1 MKKEFDTLYGSDE
14 KDINNWFKLCHVLR
28 IDPVPNTLKECRA
41 VSAPLREPFHF
52 FHFSSRVVLQ
62 KHVNLVDL
70 VQGSRENIQIF
81 KSEEELSNYTHE
93 TEKFFPK
100 ERAKDGGV
108 LRALRRRILEPR
120 ESPSSQGQW
129 PQPGNSYHHRL
140 VESIQFEGSNSF
152 QELRSGGTWGLGPV
166 IPYHIILATC
176 LQVQLAH
183 RLNTSLLC
191 SSLLTQHYLSQH
203 YNQSHDSRSSFQVT
217 SHIDDL
223 PLNS

>member
-1 MKKEFDTLYGSDE
+1 MP
-14 KDINNWFKLCHVLR
+14 CC
-28 IDPVPNTLKECRA
+28 ECPI
-41 VSAPLREPFHF
+41 SEPFHF
-52 FHFSSRVVLQ
+52 FHFSSQVVLQ
-62 KHVNLVDL
+62 KHVDLVDL

-108 LRALRRRILEPR
+108 LRALRRHILEPR

-166 IPYHIILATC
+166 LPLPYHPRHMPSSSTC
-176 LQVQLAH
+176 PSPKYVTLV
-183 RLNTSLLC
+183 
-191 SSLLTQHYLSQH
+191 
-203 YNQSHDSRSSFQVT
+203 FQP
-217 SHIDDL
+217 SYPAL
-223 PLNS
+223 PLPALQPVPRLT